1 MKIKLSIALL
11 FVSMLAAFGQTLTP
25 FYYQGY
31 MNGQPQTNP
40 IIFTP
45 YFNPSAQPSGIV
57 INGTNVYSD
66 STFTVLPNSNGF
78 VVTNITA
85 NSYRVTIPALGVVF
99 YANIPNISA
108 PTNSLGLYI
117 TNQPVVTGPIAG
129 FNIATNLLGYW
140 PATNTYAGVVAA
152 LGYIPSTNGVPLI
165 TVSNPTNSFN
175 TNTIYTAPAYKSLLS
190 GFTLGGILYFTNIG
204 VSYQIPVTN
213 NFSQILSTNATWSLL
228 GVSLTNCVDWGNP

>member
-11 FVSMLAAFGQTLTP
+11 FVSMLAAVGQTLTP

-31 MNGQPQTNP
+31 TLGQPQTNP
-40 IIFTP
+40 ITFTP
-45 YFNPSAQPSGIV
+45 YYNPSAQLSSVV
-57 INGTNVYSD
+57 IIGTNIYSD
-66 STFTVLPNSNGF
+66 AAFTFTPNATGF
-78 VVTNITA
+78 FQTNITA

-99 YANIPNISA
+99 VVNIPNTTA
-108 PTNSLGLYI
+108 TNSLGLYI
-117 TNQPVVTGPIAG
+117 TNQPVVTGPIVG
-129 FNIATNLLGYW
+129 FNIVTSLLGYW
-140 PATNTYAGVVAA
+140 PATNTLAGVAAA
-152 LGYIPSTNGVPLI
+152 LGYIPGTNGVPLL
-165 TVSNPTNSFN
+165 TASNPTNSFN

-204 VSYQIPVTN
+204 VPYQIPVTN